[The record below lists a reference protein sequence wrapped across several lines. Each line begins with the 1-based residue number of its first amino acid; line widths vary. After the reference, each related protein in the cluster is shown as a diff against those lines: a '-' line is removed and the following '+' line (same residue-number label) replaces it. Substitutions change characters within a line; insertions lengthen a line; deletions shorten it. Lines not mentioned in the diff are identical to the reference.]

1 MRPSPFKIERY
12 YAKYEFSSPYLISGS
27 DCESLTIGELLALE
41 PDAAEK
47 FHHQYLGYTESP
59 GAPAL
64 RAEIA
69 RLYRGI
75 TLEQIL
81 VHTGAVEPIANF
93 MQAVLE
99 PGDTVVV
106 QTPHYQALSEI
117 ARSIGADVVP
127 WLAREEHG
135 WAPDLDELPKLITAK
150 TRAVI
155 VNLPHNPTGY
165 LMTAGEQARL
175 VEICGKHGLLLF
187 SDEVYREL
195 EHNPADTLPAAADL
209 YENAVS
215 LGVMSKTYGLPGLR
229 IGWVATRNRAV
240 LDRMTMLKDYTTI
253 CNSAPSEFLAALALR
268 HRAGIVM
275 RNRGIVQANLKVLD
289 GFFARYSHLF
299 SWVRPRAG
307 SIAFPRLKLG
317 IDVEQFAL
325 DAIKRAGVT
334 LLPSTTYSYG
344 NAHFRIGFGRRSLP
358 SFLPHFERYLDEHHG
373 GAKAA

>member
-1 MRPSPFKIERY
+1 MRPSPFKIERFF
-12 YAKYEFSSPYLISGS
+12 AKHEFSAPYLISGS

-41 PDAAEK
+41 PDATEK
-47 FHHQYLGYTESP
+47 FHHQGLGYTESP
-59 GAPAL
+59 GAPTL

-69 RLYRGI
+69 RLYTGI
-75 TLEQIL
+75 TPEQVL
-81 VHTGAVEPIANF
+81 VHAGAVEPISNF

-99 PGDTVVV
+99 PGDTVIV

-127 WLAREEHG
+127 WLAREEHA

-165 LMTAGEQARL
+165 LMTAAEQARL
-175 VEICGKHGLLLF
+175 VEICRARGLLLF

-195 EHNPADTLPAAADL
+195 EHNPADRLPAACDL

-229 IGWVATRNRAV
+229 IGWAATRNGEV
-240 LDRMTMLKDYTTI
+240 LDRMAMLKDYTTI

-275 RNRGIVQANLKVLD
+275 RNRGIVLANAKLLD

-307 SIAFPRLKLG
+307 SIAFPRLKLDM
-317 IDVEQFAL
+317 DVERFAL
-325 DAIKRAGVT
+325 DAIERAGVT
-334 LLPSTTYSYG
+334 LLPSTTYNYG
-344 NAHFRIGFGRRSLP
+344 NAHFRIGFGRKSLP
-358 SFLPHFERYLDEHHG
+358 AFLPHFERYLDEHHG

>member
-1 MRPSPFKIERY
+1 LRVTDHRR
-12 YAKYEFSSPYLISGS
+12 AAGAGAGRH
-27 DCESLTIGELLALE
+27 GEI
-41 PDAAEK
+41 P
-47 FHHQYLGYTESP
+47 
-59 GAPAL
+59 L
-64 RAEIA
+64 RTEIA

-75 TLEQIL
+75 APEQIL

-93 MQAVLE
+93 MHAALE
-99 PGDTVVV
+99 PGDTVIV

-165 LMTAGEQARL
+165 LMTAAEQARL
-175 VEICGKHGLLLF
+175 VEICRAAGLLLF

-195 EHNPADTLPAAADL
+195 EHDPHDTLPAAADL

-229 IGWVATRNRAV
+229 IGWVATRNGAV
-240 LDRMTMLKDYTTI
+240 LDRMAMLKDYTTI
-253 CNSAPSEFLAALALR
+253 CNSAPSEFLSTLALR

-275 RNRGIVQANLKVLD
+275 RNRGIVLANIKVLD
-289 GFFARYSHLF
+289 RFFARYAHLF

-307 SIAFPRLKLG
+307 SIAFPRLKLD

-325 DAIKRAGVT
+325 DAIKQAGVT

-344 NAHFRIGFGRRSLP
+344 NSHFRIGFGRRSLP
-358 SFLPHFERYLDEHHG
+358 SFLPHFERYLDEYHG

>member
-1 MRPSPFKIERY
+1 MRPAPFKIERY
-12 YAKYEFSSPYLISGS
+12 FAKHEFSAPYLISGS
-27 DCESLTIGELLALE
+27 DCESLSIGELLALE
-41 PDAAEK
+41 PDATDK
-47 FHHQYLGYTESP
+47 FLHQRLGYTESP

-75 TLEQIL
+75 GPEQLL

-93 MQAVLE
+93 MQGALE
-99 PGDTVVV
+99 PGDAVIV

-117 ARSIGADVVP
+117 ARSIGCDIVP
-127 WLAREEHG
+127 WLGREEQG
-135 WAPDLDELPKLITAK
+135 WAPDLDEMPTLITAK

-175 VEICGKHGLLLF
+175 VEICRKAGLLLF

-195 EHNPADTLPAAADL
+195 EHDPADTLPAACDL

-229 IGWVATRNRAV
+229 VGWIATRNADM
-240 LDRMTMLKDYTTI
+240 LERMAMLKDYTTI

-275 RNRGIVQANLKVLD
+275 RNRGIVLANMKLLD
-289 GFFARYSHLF
+289 GFFARYAPLF

-307 SIAFPRLKLG
+307 SIAFPRLKLDM
-317 IDVEQFAL
+317 DVEKFAL

-334 LLPSTTYSYG
+334 LLPSTTYNYG
-344 NAHFRIGFGRRSLP
+344 NSHFRIGFGRKSLP
-358 SFLPHFERYLDEHHG
+358 EFLPHFERYLDEHHG

>member
-12 YAKYEFSSPYLISGS
+12 FAKHEFSAPYLISGS
-27 DCESLTIGELLALE
+27 DCESLSIGELLALE
-41 PDAAEK
+41 PDATDK
-47 FHHQYLGYTESP
+47 FQHQRLGYTESP

-69 RLYRGI
+69 RLYRG
-75 TLEQIL
+75 TGPEQLL

-93 MQAVLE
+93 MQAALE
-99 PGDTVVV
+99 PGDAVIV

-117 ARSIGADVVP
+117 ARSIGCDIVP
-127 WLAREEHG
+127 WLAREERG

-175 VEICGKHGLLLF
+175 VEICRAAGLLLF

-195 EHNPADTLPAAADL
+195 EHDPADTLPAACDL

-229 IGWVATRNRAV
+229 IGWVATRNAGV
-240 LDRMTMLKDYTTI
+240 LDRMTMLKDYASM
-253 CNSAPSEFLAALALR
+253 CNSARAISAASPGR
-268 HRAGIVM
+268 TRRA
-275 RNRGIVQANLKVLD
+275 A
-289 GFFARYSHLF
+289 
-299 SWVRPRAG
+299 
-307 SIAFPRLKLG
+307 
-317 IDVEQFAL
+317 
-325 DAIKRAGVT
+325 
-334 LLPSTTYSYG
+334 
-344 NAHFRIGFGRRSLP
+344 SLP
-358 SFLPHFERYLDEHHG
+358 SRRKTSVGHSFTPNERPSRRPPASAILMCRTCG
-373 GAKAA
+373 

>member
-12 YAKYEFSSPYLISGS
+12 YAKYEFSAPYLISGS

-41 PDAAEK
+41 PDATEK

-59 GAPAL
+59 GAPTL

-69 RLYRGI
+69 RLYRG
-75 TLEQIL
+75 TTPEQIL
-81 VHTGAVEPIANF
+81 VHTGAVEPIATF

-99 PGDTVVV
+99 PGDTVIV

-127 WLAREEHG
+127 WLAREEQG
-135 WAPDLDELPKLITAK
+135 WAPDLDELPNLITAK

-165 LMTAGEQARL
+165 LMTAAEQARL
-175 VEICGKHGLLLF
+175 VEICRARGLLLF

-195 EHNPADTLPAAADL
+195 EHDPHDTLPAACDL

-229 IGWVATRNRAV
+229 IGWIATRNSAV
-240 LDRMTMLKDYTTI
+240 LDRVAMLKDYTTI
-253 CNSAPSEFLAALALR
+253 CNAAPSEFLAALALR

-275 RNRGIVQANLKVLD
+275 RNRGIVLGNMKVLD
-289 GFFARYSHLF
+289 GFFARYGHLF
-299 SWVRPRAG
+299 SWVRPHAG
-307 SIAFPRLKLG
+307 SIAFPRLKLDM
-317 IDVEQFAL
+317 DVERFAL
-325 DAIKRAGVT
+325 DAIERAGVT
-334 LLPSTTYSYG
+334 LLPSTTYNYG
-344 NAHFRIGFGRRSLP
+344 NAHFRIGFGRKSLP

>member
-1 MRPSPFKIERY
+1 VI
-12 YAKYEFSSPYLISGS
+12 
-27 DCESLTIGELLALE
+27 
-41 PDAAEK
+41 
-47 FHHQYLGYTESP
+47 
-59 GAPAL
+59 
-64 RAEIA
+64 
-69 RLYRGI
+69 
-75 TLEQIL
+75 
-81 VHTGAVEPIANF
+81 
-93 MQAVLE
+93 
-99 PGDTVVV
+99 V

-117 ARSIGADVVP
+117 ARSIGCDIVP

-175 VEICGKHGLLLF
+175 VEICRAAGLLLF

-195 EHNPADTLPAAADL
+195 EHDAADTLPAACDL

-229 IGWVATRNRAV
+229 IGWVATRNGDV
-240 LDRMTMLKDYTTI
+240 LDRMAMLKDYTSM
-253 CNSAPSEFLAALALR
+253 CNSAPSEFLATLALR

-275 RNRGIVQANLKVLD
+275 RNRGIVLANMKLLD
-289 GFFARYSHLF
+289 GFFARYAHLF

-307 SIAFPRLKLG
+307 SIAFPRLKLDL
-317 IDVEQFAL
+317 DVEQFAL

-334 LLPSTTYSYG
+334 LLPSTTYNYG
-344 NAHFRIGFGRRSLP
+344 NSHFRIGFGRKSLP
-358 SFLPHFERYLDEHHG
+358 DFLPHFERYLDEHHG